1 MSEVTKQVIINRLK
15 SFAWRLGGYIVVAL
29 LAWVLDT
36 LKVLEVS
43 PTIVAVVALIVG
55 EITKFI
61 NANIPEIKASSTN
74 A

>member
-1 MSEVTKQVIINRLK
+1 MNDTTKQILISRLK

-29 LAWVLDT
+29 LAFLLDT

-43 PTIVAVVALIVG
+43 PTIIAVVALIVG

-61 NANIPEIKASSTN
+61 NINLPEIKADN
-74 A
+74 LC

>member
-1 MSEVTKQVIINRLK
+1 MSEITKQIIISRLK

-29 LAWVLDT
+29 LAFLLDT

-43 PTIVAVVALIVG
+43 PTIIAVVALIVG

-61 NANIPEIKASSTN
+61 NINLPEIKADN
-74 A
+74 LC

>member
-1 MSEVTKQVIINRLK
+1 MSEITKQIIISRLK

-29 LAWVLDT
+29 LAWILDT

-43 PTIVAVVALIVG
+43 PTIITVVALIVG

-61 NANIPEIKASSTN
+61 NANLPEIKANNN

>member
-1 MSEVTKQVIINRLK
+1 MSELTKQVIIARLK

-29 LAWVLDT
+29 LAFLLDT

-43 PTIVAVVALIVG
+43 PTIIAVVALIVG

-61 NANIPEIKASSTN
+61 NINLPEIKADN
-74 A
+74 L